1 MCHAI
6 LEIRYKAA
14 SSQVETVK
22 VMDAEALDSRL
33 SALQNSDLVERIT
46 IFKPERVLR
55 RQTTWAEDSSPTP

>member
-22 VMDAEALDSRL
+22 VMDAEALELRL
-33 SALQNSDLVERIT
+33 STLQNSDLVERIT

-55 RQTTWAEDSSPTP
+55 RQTTWAEDQPT

>member
-14 SSQVETVK
+14 SSQVETIK
-22 VMDAEALDSRL
+22 VMDAEALESRL
-33 SALQNSDLVERIT
+33 SALQSNDLVERIT

-55 RQTTWAEDSSPTP
+55 RQTTWAEDQPTQ

>member
-22 VMDAEALDSRL
+22 VMDAEALELRL

-46 IFKPERVLR
+46 IFKP
-55 RQTTWAEDSSPTP
+55 

>member
-14 SSQVETVK
+14 SSQVETIK
-22 VMDAEALDSRL
+22 VMDAEALESRL
-33 SALQNSDLVERIT
+33 SALQNNDLVERIT

-55 RQTTWAEDSSPTP
+55 RQTTWSEE

>member
-14 SSQVETVK
+14 SSQIETVK
-22 VMDAEALDSRL
+22 IMDAEALDSRL
-33 SALQNSDLVERIT
+33 SALQSNDLVERIT

-55 RQTTWAEDSSPTP
+55 RQTTWTEG